1 MSSLADKVIEAN
13 DESLRQETNPIEVDD
28 VGLPLPLPDT
38 EKAWCEYL
46 TARLLYLN
54 NRMYKYCGCL
64 WIHDAPIK
72 ENKATY
78 YELAAYP
85 KVITDP
91 QCKYIWR
98 RAKELVPELDTEK
111 VAVLPGATF
120 DMKTGKFD
128 KEDIW
133 TTSSWGKNN
142 GGARGGEIRSKGI

>member
-13 DESLRQETNPIEVDD
+13 NEHIKQESKDELPRLDD
-28 VGLPLPLPDT
+28 VGLPLPIPDT

-54 NRMYKYCGCL
+54 NRIYKYCGHL
-64 WIHDAPIK
+64 WIYNSPIK

-98 RAKELVPELDTEK
+98 RAKELVPELDTK
-111 VAVLPGATF
+111 KISVLPGVIF
-120 DMKTGKFD
+120 DMETGEFNR
-128 KEDIW
+128 EDVW
-133 TTSSWGKNN
+133 TTSSWKNNN
-142 GGARGGEIRSKGI
+142 GGARGGDKE